1 MASTANNKR
10 MFEIA
15 SLQLIFEKAVET
27 NPEEE
32 LLNNILEKS
41 SEKFELRREVVKELF
56 ERIGISL
63 ISQVSVIKDD
73 QSLS

>member
-1 MASTANNKR
+1 